1 MVPRE
6 PVHAAIAS
14 EAERLDIGTVL
25 KVGLLLSL
33 VHRVPVFQL
42 RAQ

>member
-1 MVPRE
+1 M
-6 PVHAAIAS
+6 HAAIAS
-14 EAERLDIGTVL
+14 EAERLDLGMVL
-25 KVGLLLSL
+25 KFGLLLSL